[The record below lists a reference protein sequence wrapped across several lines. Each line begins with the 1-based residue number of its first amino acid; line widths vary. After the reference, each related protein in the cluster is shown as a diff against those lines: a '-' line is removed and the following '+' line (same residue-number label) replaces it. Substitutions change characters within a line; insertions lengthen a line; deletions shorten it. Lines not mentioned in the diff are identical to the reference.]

1 MERWF
6 CLLDREITPFSKE
19 NAISYYIELKYNKMT
34 EIVSVK
40 AERRGG
46 RLQFAES

>member
-1 MERWF
+1 MVK
-6 CLLDREITPFSKE
+6 LLNFQKKNT
-19 NAISYYIELKYNKMT
+19 ISYCIKLKYNKMT